1 MIVLEVALPIPL
13 NKTFYYLPLENIKPQ
28 SLVGKRVKIPF
39 ANRILVG
46 YVIDLK
52 DIDVNN
58 TSKLK
63 LKTIIDV
70 VDNKSLIT
78 QETIKLSNYIS
89 SNYVCSFGEA
99 LASVVSISMKVTKRV
114 LTTKNLQKKNV
125 EEEHILNSWQSNAVS
140 LINSSLEKNINSCF
154 LIHGVTASGKTEV
167 YIKAIEKTLEIGKSA
182 IMLIPDIS
190 LTTQFVSIMTQR
202 FGEILGVWHSNISN
216 TVKYQLFLKAQN
228 DEIKI
233 MLGARSAI
241 FTPFKNLGLIIV
253 DEEHEH
259 TYKQEQKP
267 SYDAREVAKWRANYN
282 NSVVIF
288 GSATPSL
295 ETYKDALENKITLIE
310 MKERIGKKSL
320 PDLKVV
326 SLNNRFRS
334 SLFIPETVEA
344 ISNTIARKEQTMVF
358 LNRRGYS
365 STIMCR
371 KCGNVYQCP
380 RCSISMVFHR
390 NPDILRCHYCG
401 ETKSLPITCAT
412 CKSKDIM
419 VFGTGTQKVEDEL
432 KKLFPKSKIFRLD
445 GDTATSK
452 KNYDIAYNGIKNLEF
467 DILIGT
473 QMIAKGFDFPKV
485 SLVCIVD
492 ADTSLYLPGFKSV
505 EKTFQLITQVSGRSG
520 RGDIKGS
527 VIVQTNHASH
537 YAIEYAKN
545 NDYISFYNTEIEQ
558 RRKLNYPPYCDIAKI
573 SIKNKSEKKVDEDSK
588 TLFYLFKDL
597 NEKYKLDLTFLGPVP
612 AYIVKLNDFFRK
624 YIIIKGK
631 KDNIL
636 NLAKSIEN
644 IKQSPGTSII
654 TEIMPSELI

>member
-13 NKTFYYLPLENIKPQ
+13 NKTFYYLPLENINSQ
-28 SLVGKRVKIPF
+28 SFLGKRIKVPF
-39 ANRILVG
+39 ANRILIG

-52 DIDVNN
+52 DINLED

-63 LKTIIDV
+63 LKKIVDV
-70 VDNKSLIT
+70 VDDVSLIT
-78 QETIKLSNYIS
+78 QETIMLSNYIAN
-89 SNYVCSFGEA
+89 NYVCSFGEA
-99 LASVVSISMKVTKRV
+99 LASAVPISMKVPKRM
-114 LTTKNLQKKNV
+114 LKSKNLRKKDV
-125 EEEHILNSWQSNAVS
+125 KEEHVLNSWQANAVS

-167 YIKAIEKTLEIGKSA
+167 YIKSIEKVLEIGKSA
-182 IMLIPDIS
+182 IMLIPEIS
-190 LTTQFVSIMTQR
+190 LTTQFVNIMAQR

-228 DEIKI
+228 AEIKI
-233 MLGARSAI
+233 MIGARSAI
-241 FTPFKNLGLIIV
+241 FAPFKNLGLIIV

-282 NSVVIF
+282 NGVVIF

-310 MKERIGKKSL
+310 MKERIGNKSF
-320 PDLKVV
+320 PELKIVP
-326 SLNNRFRS
+326 LNNRFKS
-334 SLFIPETVEA
+334 SLFISETVQA
-344 ISNTIARKEQTMVF
+344 ISNTIAKKEQAMIF

-371 KCGNVYQCP
+371 KCGNVYQCSK
-380 RCSISMVFHR
+380 CSISMVFHK

-401 ETKSLPITCAT
+401 ETKSLPVTCPT

-432 KKLFPKSKIFRLD
+432 KKLFPTAKIFRLD

-452 KNYDIAYNGIKNLEF
+452 KNYEIAYNGIKNLEF
-467 DILIGT
+467 DMLIGT

-527 VIVQTNHASH
+527 VIVQTNHGSH
-537 YAIEYAKN
+537 YAIEYAKK

-558 RRKLNYPPYCDIAKI
+558 RRKLNYPPYCYIAKI
-573 SIKNKSEKKVDEDSK
+573 SIKNKSEKKVDEDSQK
-588 TLFYLFKDL
+588 LFYLFKDL

-612 AYIVKLNDFFRK
+612 AYIVKVNNFFRK
-624 YIIIKGK
+624 HIIIKGK

-636 NLAKSIEN
+636 NLAKSIED
-644 IKQSPGTSII
+644 IKQSPGTSVI